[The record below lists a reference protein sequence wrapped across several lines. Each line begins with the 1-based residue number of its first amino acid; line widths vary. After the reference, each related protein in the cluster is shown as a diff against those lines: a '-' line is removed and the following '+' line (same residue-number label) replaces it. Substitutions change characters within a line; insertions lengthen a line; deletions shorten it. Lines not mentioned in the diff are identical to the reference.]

1 MIMVMFALACASVSV
16 EAGDTDPFVASTSV
30 AVVSTDSG
38 KLQGFIQ
45 NGIYT
50 YRGVPYAKAERFM
63 MPEKFDAWD
72 GIRPALTYGETC
84 LIPPMSGVANDELFN
99 PHRYLPQSEHC
110 QFLNIW
116 TPGIQDNKKRPVMVW
131 LHGGGFTNGS
141 SIEQVAYDGENLSKK
156 GDVVEV
162 SLNHRLNILGYLD
175 LSAYSDKYKYSGNV
189 GMADI
194 VASLEWIKTNITEFG
209 GDPDNVTVFGQSGGG
224 SKVRILMGTP
234 AAKGLIHKG
243 IVQSGAGFNS
253 TVEQNISRRVAE
265 LTLQN
270 LGLKPKQVD
279 ELQTVP
285 YLQLLEAG
293 NKALQQLRAE
303 DRTIRARWAPIRDG
317 DYVPIHPDG
326 PEFTPQAK
334 NIPVMIG
341 TVLNEFTTI
350 HRSAPAKLQAD
361 NKNAWSKETAS
372 AKLIEQH
379 GDKADAIAKAFLK
392 AYPNKKYADAY
403 FVDTRGR
410 QGTIRNARLKADQ
423 EGAPVYTYVF
433 TYESPVMDG
442 IGMAWHCAE
451 IPYIFN
457 NVDMTATA
465 TGGGKVAHTL
475 SDQMSQAWINFARHG
490 NPNHSGLPE
499 WPAFTTEGG
508 ATMIFDS
515 TCEVQYHH
523 DTKLM
528 ELLAE

>member
-30 AVVSTDSG
+30 AIVSTDSG

-63 MPEKFDAWD
+63 MPEKFDTWD

-84 LIPPMSGVANDELFN
+84 LIPPMSAVPNDELFN

-141 SIEQVAYDGENLSKK
+141 SIEQVAYDGENLSRK
-156 GDVVEV
+156 GDVVVV

-175 LSAYSDKYKYSGNV
+175 LSAYGDKYKYSGNV

-253 TVEQNISRRVAE
+253 TVEQNISHRVAE

-317 DYVPIHPDG
+317 DYVPIHSDG

-350 HRSAPAKLQAD
+350 HWSAPAKLQAD

-379 GDKADAIAKAFLK
+379 GDKADAIAEAFLK
-392 AYPNKKYADAY
+392 AYPDKKYADAY

-423 EGAPVYTYVF
+423 NGAPVYTYVF

-442 IGMAWHCAE
+442 VGMAWHCAE

-515 TCEVQYHH
+515 TCEVRYHH